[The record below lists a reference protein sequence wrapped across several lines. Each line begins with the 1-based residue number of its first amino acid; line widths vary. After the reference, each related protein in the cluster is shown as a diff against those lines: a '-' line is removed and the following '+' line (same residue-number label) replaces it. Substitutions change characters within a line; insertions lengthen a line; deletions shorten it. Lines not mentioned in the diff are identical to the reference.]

1 MAIKMAKH
9 KNVGMGMGKAKHK
22 AIGKAT
28 KLESLKGKG
37 PMPKAK
43 AAHKNTG
50 KAKHKGAKR

>member
-9 KNVGMGMGKAKHK
+9 KNVGMGKAKHK
-22 AIGKAT
+22 SIGKAT
-28 KLESLKGKG
+28 KLESVKGKG